1 MECIEEKFEE
11 FVLRNKDLIWYVCK
25 KYSMGD
31 AFEVEDKFHE
41 VVCHLWKAFPRFD
54 SRYPEPPWVYKV
66 AVNTM
71 MTLKRKNIYMQSLDD
86 DTIVDPDN
94 DNEMVVQMQQLIDRL
109 EEKES
114 IIVRAYLDGFS
125 YEEIA
130 DTVGITTP
138 MVAMRLMRAKKKLK
152 KMYEDEQ

>member
-11 FVLRNKDLIWYVCK
+11 FVLRNKDLIWHVCK
-25 KYSMGD
+25 KYSMGN
-31 AFEVEDKFHE
+31 ALENEDKFHE

-71 MTLKRKNIYMQSLDD
+71 MTLKRKNIYMQSLGDD
-86 DTIVDPDN
+86 GVVGYDN
-94 DNEMVVQMQQLIDRL
+94 YNEEAVQLQQLIDRL

-114 IIVRAYLDGFS
+114 IIVRAHLDGFS

-130 DTVGITTP
+130 DAMGMTTA
-138 MVAMRLMRAKKKLK
+138 MVAMRLLRAKKKLK
-152 KMYEDEQ
+152 KMYDDEK